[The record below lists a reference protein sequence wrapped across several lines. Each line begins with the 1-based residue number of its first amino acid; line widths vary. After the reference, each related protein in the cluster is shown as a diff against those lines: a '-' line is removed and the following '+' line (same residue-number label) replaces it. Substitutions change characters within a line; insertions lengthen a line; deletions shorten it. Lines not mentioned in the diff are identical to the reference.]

1 MKRTSAAVVGALGTR
16 ETALGPTVGGAVH
29 IEEGVLLLD
38 TEPGLDVLCLVHD
51 LLGMVAVVGAVRGA
65 VVVVALGENEDVLT
79 AAERVLED
87 GGGAE
92 VDVRVAAGGLVG
104 RGAVKV
110 PDTEVVDAGDLL
122 GHGLLHR
129 SKSGFRRKAA

>member
-1 MKRTSAAVVGALGTR
+1 MGTR

-29 IEEGVLLLD
+29 VEEGVLLLD
-38 TEPGLDVLCLVHD
+38 TEPGLDVLGLVHD

-79 AAERVLED
+79 ATERILED
-87 GGGAE
+87 GSGTE
-92 VDVRVAAGGLVG
+92 VDVRVAPGGLVG
-104 RGAVKV
+104 RGTVKV

-129 SKSGFRRKAA
+129 SSLGFRRKAA